1 MSHNAEEENYS
12 FGCSYSDIIVT
23 GSVIEEP
30 DWHVFCCI
38 RSGRPNEC
46 RGDASVS
53 LEATQLN
60 LDLGRSTD

>member
-1 MSHNAEEENYS
+1 MLFVEDENNS
-12 FGCSYSDIIVT
+12 FGCIYSGILVT

-46 RGDASVS
+46 RGDASASVS
-53 LEATQLN
+53 LEATQLD
-60 LDLGRSTD
+60 LDLG